1 MTSGVEK
8 VYAEALYE
16 LAAETGEKERLFD
29 ELMGLA
35 KVFSD
40 NPGLCDVLQA
50 PTVTNEEKY
59 TMLKNIFGGRI
70 SQMAY
75 NFLCVLAGKGRARHM
90 EGIAEEYKK
99 MWYAENNIMDVTV
112 TSVRPLSA
120 DQRRRLA
127 DRLSASYGKRIVMT
141 EKIDPSIM
149 GGLKV
154 TCGDRMLDGSVK
166 TKLNELRSSMKNA
179 RA

>member
-59 TMLKNIFGGRI
+59 TMLKNIFASACSRGRDAHAI
-70 SQMAY
+70 WRVSP
-75 NFLCVLAGKGRARHM
+75 R
-90 EGIAEEYKK
+90 
-99 MWYAENNIMDVTV
+99 NIRRCGMPKI
-112 TSVRPLSA
+112 TSW
-120 DQRRRLA
+120 
-127 DRLSASYGKRIVMT
+127 T
-141 EKIDPSIM
+141 
-149 GGLKV
+149 
-154 TCGDRMLDGSVK
+154 
-166 TKLNELRSSMKNA
+166 LR
-179 RA
+179 